1 MKPQL
6 AWRPCALLVVA
17 LLGGCSLMP
26 DYQRPAS
33 PVAADWPGGAAY
45 KTETAP
51 AAAKAPAVA
60 AADIAWRDFFKDERL
75 AKVIELAI
83 ANNRD
88 LRVSTLNIEKARA
101 QYGIQRAALLP
112 TVTANGNQ
120 TAAKVPQSM
129 TGTGNDRITR
139 EYDANLAVTAY
150 ELDFFGRVRSLSEA
164 ALQSYL
170 ATEEARRAQ
179 QISLVAEVAIDYL
192 TLAADQQRVKLA
204 KDTLESQQ
212 QSYDLV
218 KRRFDAGTTSGVS
231 LYEAQASVEAARNEL
246 LRYTAAVAL
255 DQNALNLVV
264 GSDVPASLL
273 PGDSVG
279 SVTALADVP
288 AGLPSDLLTRRPDV
302 LQAERNLQSANANIG
317 GARAAFLP
325 KVTLTGTAGVASPT
339 LSTLF
344 DSGTS
349 AWTFAP
355 RISVPIFDG
364 GVNSANLTISEVN
377 RDIAVATYE
386 KSIQTAFREVA
397 DALAQRGTL
406 GERLAAQQAQVDA
419 SAKSYRIYD
428 ARYRLGADSYLN
440 ALISLRALY
449 TAQQNLI
456 TLQLSHA
463 SSRVT
468 LYKVLGGG
476 WRPEGEN
483 PAPAGRG

>member
-33 PVAADWPGGAAY
+33 PVAADWPSGPAY
-45 KTETAP
+45 KTETSP
-51 AAAKAPAVA
+51 AATEA

-302 LQAERNLQSANANIG
+302 LLAERNLQSANANIG
-317 GARAAFLP
+317 AARAAFFP
-325 KVTLTGTAGVASPT
+325 KVTLTGAAGVASPT

-344 DSGTS
+344 DSGIS

-364 GVNSANLTISEVN
+364 GVNSANLAISEVN
-377 RDIAVATYE
+377 RDIAVATFE

-476 WRPEGEN
+476 WRPEGDSASLA
-483 PAPAGRG
+483 APAGRG

>member
-33 PVAADWPGGAAY
+33 PVAADWPSGAAY
-45 KTETAP
+45 KTEMAA

-88 LRVSTLNIEKARA
+88 LRVSVLNIEKARA

-129 TGTGNDRITR
+129 TGTGSDRISR

-179 QISLVAEVAIDYL
+179 QISLVAEVAVDYL

-317 GARAAFLP
+317 AARAAFLP

-339 LSTLF
+339 LSSLF

-364 GVNSANLTISEVN
+364 GVNSANLTIAEVS